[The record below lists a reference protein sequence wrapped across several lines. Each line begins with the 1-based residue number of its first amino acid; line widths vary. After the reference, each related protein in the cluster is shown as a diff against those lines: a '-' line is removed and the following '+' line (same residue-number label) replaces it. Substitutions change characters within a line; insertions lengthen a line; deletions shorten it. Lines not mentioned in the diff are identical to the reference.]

1 MLLGI
6 FLTYQVWIFTCI
18 FEASADWEL
27 SCYNESLHIHCGS
40 EKTIIIHEA
49 HFGYFRE
56 ILLISNSTDRCRT
69 HNSRDCWVDVTANI
83 SRRCSGHS
91 VCKNSVHY
99 SSDLSADLLAR
110 ECSFIIDNAA
120 EPTLFVEY
128 DCISTTLVTRI
139 SNENHVDPEQIG
151 GYLIS
156 LDYNEIVKSGSEWRS
171 HLAEAMCNP
180 KSNHLP
186 HQFYLPAPK
195 IAATKY
201 SIDDDDS
208 FSSYGE
214 SGHREN
220 NHDRLLNKGD
230 LATFILRI
238 KDIGLTKSTTNMNE
252 ISSAFASS
260 SSSSTSSLSSL
271 SNNNRNH
278 HNNNLILATGSACPS
293 NPGIACSHDYLSVDA
308 RISNVYDGTI
318 SNIPIIRFCL
328 INSSTLKTIATKT
341 KTKLTEIQMTN
352 SSSLSSSSSSSSSIS
367 SGSFSF
373 NSIDYNKLY
382 PPDESYLVGQIYGPI
397 SNVYGLQFT
406 SNLNL
411 LDPYI
416 IHGKGIVLEYI
427 ALLCVPIN
435 PPSGNGVVDYRF
447 RVNQQT
453 SHTFA
458 YAEVFCPS
466 DRWLEPMDPDLDEIN
481 PAQSSWSFSST
492 DNSSSPNND
501 NIPNPWWL
509 QRRRHI
515 TLICDHHERK
525 WIPNRLPEACLTSD
539 ELATFVAQITRNLQ
553 EIEKNTK
560 LSLNS
565 NQSNMNNSNDMMLK
579 TSTSINQSQ
588 LNTTH
593 SSLYLKAA
601 NNNDQVTHLS
611 SVALGSILG
620 ILIFLLATLLVVYS
634 LRHKLFEHYHKTIDL
649 AAISSSNRLGSC
661 SLGTFSRSK
670 DTLLFPTCKKSLMSF
685 HNNSNNNNNNH
696 NHTIFT
702 NGNLFKSDLHL
713 LSHNTIN
720 ESLPDFQ
727 NTALHSSTVSG
738 VNRKPSNIDFI
749 TDGHLP
755 PWRNSFMKRNH
766 KTPTAIS
773 ALTLV
778 PNTPN
783 SDRRQIMNSLPW
795 LRTNST
801 SHISSNNGA
810 PSSFIH
816 NANHNNSTTN
826 TNKNNNHSRFGASSE
841 TILFSSLNPPNG
853 IPRSWWL
860 PWRRSMRK
868 KRRLYTQLQR
878 RQEIQS
884 LSQRGLLESSGSFLG
899 KSTPQLP
906 NNRHLMT
913 SSNNSGLLVNDN
925 VSRFGTTAEP
935 SLPAIPISSS
945 PSSTSS
951 LSNKEELIHQ
961 HPYSNHIFLRS
972 GRSGSERTRQSTKT
986 LITTTD
992 NGSNSGIVS
1001 ALYAN
1006 DDQANSPIYT
1016 KYPMNLPNNN
1026 NSNGDNTSPSI
1037 YPKTNSNI
1045 QSISWINVND
1055 NDLPWKFTPPSRNSF
1070 SNGIRRLSSFFR
1082 SFNQSNG
1089 SFTPPRYHNNNNS
1102 NGYGLSY
1109 KKSSLRSSSF
1119 NTSRT
1124 EMMPSMPVLPT
1135 FNYLTTS
1142 NNNNNNNNNSGNI
1155 VPLTSHYPVN
1165 KQHFDSF
1172 RLNGRHVT
1180 HPLMQPALQ
1189 SMSESKDLHRKHN
1202 YIENMWSTQT
1212 VKPSLFHQ
1220 DAYQHQNH
1228 HTMYSSGDEH
1238 TTINDMLS
1246 RNTTKTSLQGSS
1258 RLDSLLSTELI
1269 DLCNNNNG
1277 CSSSNNKNI
1286 VKNDPLAKLNST
1298 SVTVK
1303 QMVPNSMYNSSLN
1316 YNKFDYIEKDDLNH
1330 LPYLTTDPYL
1340 EPVSLKRRQQHEKQ
1354 PDNLINTEKINLID
1368 HYNDID
1374 LDTAVNENGDLI
1386 KLNKCDQHRAV
1397 HSGTSSAI
1405 SSLVFADDSD
1415 LSKVSENSIKSRKS
1429 DQYSSLR
1436 LITSQT
1442 VSSNETNS
1450 MNNNPTIDVTTV
1462 ITNICTTTTTTSTT
1476 NISIPTATA
1485 IVPNSDD
1492 IVALPRVKNPN
1503 NIDYVTYDETRS
1515 YDKKNNRFTLNKI
1528 TGQQPYSIDS
1538 DRNPLITNNKLVAGT
1553 LTVAS
1558 ALLSSDHDV
1567 QRRINTMK
1575 GDSDSRPLSDAMIS
1589 NHYYDLNRNI
1599 NYQEIS
1605 MESSLQEEENRDS
1618 NHQLLCK
1625 SHPPLPPLWSN
1636 NNNNHVQHFNKNHII
1651 TATTTTTNNNNNDSS
1666 KRNFGSIDSL
1676 YETVDLPR
1684 TNLPTSVLTSTTM
1697 IQQKQQHFMEFGN
1710 IVNSEHLRQ
1719 HRRSCMALPPTP
1731 SSLFNVKAPIRLIS
1745 EMDDWNLPSCSD
1757 DSE

>member
-1 MLLGI
+1 M
-6 FLTYQVWIFTCI
+6 
-18 FEASADWEL
+18 
-27 SCYNESLHIHCGS
+27 
-40 EKTIIIHEA
+40 
-49 HFGYFRE
+49 
-56 ILLISNSTDRCRT
+56 
-69 HNSRDCWVDVTANI
+69 
-83 SRRCSGHS
+83 
-91 VCKNSVHY
+91 
-99 SSDLSADLLAR
+99 
-110 ECSFIIDNAA
+110 
-120 EPTLFVEY
+120 LFVLFFLY
-128 DCISTTLVTRI
+128 TI
-139 SNENHVDPEQIG
+139 VD
-151 GYLIS
+151 
-156 LDYNEIVKSGSEWRS
+156 
-171 HLAEAMCNP
+171 
-180 KSNHLP
+180 
-186 HQFYLPAPK
+186 
-195 IAATKY
+195 
-201 SIDDDDS
+201 
-208 FSSYGE
+208 
-214 SGHREN
+214 
-220 NHDRLLNKGD
+220 
-230 LATFILRI
+230 
-238 KDIGLTKSTTNMNE
+238 E

-328 INSSTLKTIATKT
+328 INNSTLKTIATKT

-481 PAQSSWSFSST
+481 PVQSSWSFSST
-492 DNSSSPNND
+492 DNRSSLNNN

-565 NQSNMNNSNDMMLK
+565 NQSDMNNSNDMMLK
-579 TSTSINQSQ
+579 TSTSIDQSQ

-620 ILIFLLATLLVVYS
+620 ILIFILATLLVVYS

-685 HNNSNNNNNNH
+685 HNNSNNNNNH

-702 NGNLFKSDLHL
+702 NGNLFKSDPHL

-720 ESLPDFQ
+720 ESFPDFQ

-783 SDRRQIMNSLPW
+783 LDRRQIMNSLPW

-810 PSSFIH
+810 PSSFNH
-816 NANHNNSTTN
+816 NANHTNSTTN

-853 IPRSWWL
+853 MPRSWWL

-913 SSNNSGLLVNDN
+913 SSNNSGLLANEN

-1006 DDQANSPIYT
+1006 DDQANSSIYT

-1026 NSNGDNTSPSI
+1026 NSNGDNTSPSN

-1142 NNNNNNNNNSGNI
+1142 NNNNNSGNI
-1155 VPLTSHYPVN
+1155 VPSTSHYPVN

-1202 YIENMWSTQT
+1202 DIENMWSTQT

-1269 DLCNNNNG
+1269 DLCNNNSG

-1303 QMVPNSMYNSSLN
+1303 QTVPNSMYNSSLN
-1316 YNKFDYIEKDDLNH
+1316 YNKFDYIEKDELNH

-1340 EPVSLKRRQQHEKQ
+1340 EPVSLKRRQQQEKQ
-1354 PDNLINTEKINLID
+1354 PENLINTEKINLID

-1374 LDTAVNENGDLI
+1374 LDTAVNENGDLN

-1429 DQYSSLR
+1429 DQYSSLH

-1485 IVPNSDD
+1485 IVSNSDD
-1492 IVALPRVKNPN
+1492 VVALPRVKNLN

-1538 DRNPLITNNKLVAGT
+1538 YRNPLNTNNKLVAGT

-1558 ALLSSDHDV
+1558 ALLSSDHEV

-1618 NHQLLCK
+1618 NHQLLYK

-1636 NNNNHVQHFNKNHII
+1636 NNNNNNVQHFNKNHII
-1651 TATTTTTNNNNNDSS
+1651 TATTTTTTNNNDSS

-1697 IQQKQQHFMEFGN
+1697 IQQQQQQQKHFMDFGN
-1710 IVNSEHLRQ
+1710 LVNSEHLRQ
-1719 HRRSCMALPPTP
+1719 HQRSCMALPPTP
-1731 SSLFNVKAPIRLIS
+1731 SSLFNVKAPIRLIG

>member
-27 SCYNESLHIHCGS
+27 SCYNESMHIHCGS

-214 SGHREN
+214 SGYREN

-271 SNNNRNH
+271 SNNNHNH

-328 INSSTLKTIATKT
+328 INNSTLKTIATKT

-352 SSSLSSSSSSSSSIS
+352 SSSLSSSSSSSSIS

-427 ALLCVPIN
+427 
-435 PPSGNGVVDYRF
+435 
-447 RVNQQT
+447 
-453 SHTFA
+453 
-458 YAEVFCPS
+458 
-466 DRWLEPMDPDLDEIN
+466 
-481 PAQSSWSFSST
+481 
-492 DNSSSPNND
+492 
-501 NIPNPWWL
+501 
-509 QRRRHI
+509 
-515 TLICDHHERK
+515 
-525 WIPNRLPEACLTSD
+525 
-539 ELATFVAQITRNLQ
+539 
-553 EIEKNTK
+553 
-560 LSLNS
+560 
-565 NQSNMNNSNDMMLK
+565 
-579 TSTSINQSQ
+579 
-588 LNTTH
+588 
-593 SSLYLKAA
+593 
-601 NNNDQVTHLS
+601 
-611 SVALGSILG
+611 VALGSILG

-661 SLGTFSRSK
+661 TLGTFSRSK

-685 HNNSNNNNNNH
+685 HNNSNNNSNH
-696 NHTIFT
+696 NHTIFN
-702 NGNLFKSDLHL
+702 NGNLFKSYPHL

-720 ESLPDFQ
+720 ESFPDFL
-727 NTALHSSTVSG
+727 NTAQQQQQQTFSLHSSTVSG

-755 PWRNSFMKRNH
+755 PWRNSFMKRNQ

-778 PNTPN
+778 PNTPS

-810 PSSFIH
+810 PSSFNH
-816 NANHNNSTTN
+816 NANHTNSTTN

-853 IPRSWWL
+853 MPRSWWL

-913 SSNNSGLLVNDN
+913 SSNNSGLLVNDH

-945 PSSTSS
+945 PSPTST

-1016 KYPMNLPNNN
+1016 KYPMNLPNNNN

-1089 SFTPPRYHNNNNS
+1089 SFTPPRYHNNNNG

-1142 NNNNNNNNNSGNI
+1142 NNNNNSGNI

-1246 RNTTKTSLQGSS
+1246 RHTTKTSLQGSS
-1258 RLDSLLSTELI
+1258 RIDSLLSTELI

-1277 CSSSNNKNI
+1277 CTSSSNNNNNI

-1303 QMVPNSMYNSSLN
+1303 QTVPNSMYNSSLN
-1316 YNKFDYIEKDDLNH
+1316 YNKFDYIEKDELNH

-1340 EPVSLKRRQQHEKQ
+1340 EPVSLKRRQQQEKQ
-1354 PDNLINTEKINLID
+1354 PENLINTQKVNLFD
-1368 HYNDID
+1368 HYNDMD
-1374 LDTAVNENGDLI
+1374 LDRAVNENGDLI
-1386 KLNKCDQHRAV
+1386 KLNKCDQHRAD

-1429 DQYSSLR
+1429 DQYSSLH

-1442 VSSNETNS
+1442 VSPIETNS
-1450 MNNNPTIDVTTV
+1450 MNNNPAIDVTTV
-1462 ITNICTTTTTTSTT
+1462 ITNICTTITTTTSTT

-1485 IVPNSDD
+1485 FVSNSDD
-1492 IVALPRVKNPN
+1492 IVAIPRVKNPN

-1528 TGQQPYSIDS
+1528 TGKQPYSIDS
-1538 DRNPLITNNKLVAGT
+1538 DRNPLNTDNKLVAGT

-1558 ALLSSDHDV
+1558 ALLSSDHEV

-1618 NHQLLCK
+1618 NHQLLYK

-1636 NNNNHVQHFNKNHII
+1636 NNNNHMQHFNKSHII
-1651 TATTTTTNNNNNDSS
+1651 TATTTTNNNNDSS

-1684 TNLPTSVLTSTTM
+1684 TNLPTSLLTSTTM
-1697 IQQKQQHFMEFGN
+1697 N
-1710 IVNSEHLRQ
+1710 ITIIFIINNDILQTIYILVQ
-1719 HRRSCMALPPTP
+1719 
-1731 SSLFNVKAPIRLIS
+1731 FNTTKTTTFHGVRKY
-1745 EMDDWNLPSCSD
+1745 CQ
-1757 DSE
+1757 